1 VLKKTTK
8 AKNFFRWQKY
18 VDQERQRHDKLD
30 HALAQLTFEVY
41 LLRWVVTN
49 MFAKK
54 VSEPDYKNA
63 EAFLVKFKKTKK
75 KPKPKKMTAEER
87 LEWSQLCW
95 AAALGGIPEQKEGG

>member
-1 VLKKTTK
+1 VVVVSPRRPAGPAGFEVLKKTTK
-8 AKNFFRWQKY
+8 AKDFFRWQKY

-63 EAFLVKFKKTKK
+63 EAFLVKFKKT
-75 KPKPKKMTAEER
+75 R
-87 LEWSQLCW
+87 RSRSRRR
-95 AAALGGIPEQKEGG
+95 